1 MSEYYGVDP
10 ISSATVAAFQAAWAQ
25 ARHVHPSLQLYALV
39 DAAFDEAGF
48 AALLQGFEGR
58 AASLYAGTEL
68 SELDSVAPWL
78 LELIT
83 SDQDVLSA
91 QLQQLAQLRRGRPMC
106 SFLGS
111 SRGMDALRNHFRSR
125 LHIEVDDLRL
135 ILRFADTRV
144 LEALAHVLRPS
155 EMDMLFPPDT
165 YVWFPCRREGQA
177 ATRQLADD
185 RPLPPDDTALHIDAG
200 QFAALVDAGDADLVI
215 HNLAQQ
221 DPGCFGSGRPSDVH
235 AFVGEQLKRARGHG
249 LTHFQDL
256 EAYCMAALAGG
267 AAFDAQPD
275 VAFAIVEA
283 GRAPGSLAASLSRLP
298 GQAWKQARDHSA
310 NGFSA

>member
-10 ISSATVAAFQAAWAQ
+10 ISPATVAACQAAWAQ
-25 ARHVHPSLQLYALV
+25 ALNVHPSLQFYALV

-48 AALLQGFEGR
+48 AAFLQSFEGR

-78 LELIT
+78 LELNT
-83 SDQDVLSA
+83 NDPAVLSA

-111 SRGMDALRNHFRSR
+111 SRGMDALRLQFRPR
-125 LHIEVDDLRL
+125 IHAQADDLRL

-144 LEALAHVLRPS
+144 LETLAHVLRPAQ
-155 EMDMLFPPDT
+155 MDVLFPPDT

-177 ATRQLADD
+177 ATRQVADD
-185 RPLPPDDTALHIDAG
+185 RPLPPDDAVLHIDPG
-200 QFAALVDAGDADLVI
+200 QFAALIDAGEADLVI
-215 HNLAQQ
+215 HALAQQ
-221 DPGCFGSGRPSDVH
+221 DPGCFGNGRPSDVH
-235 AFVGEQLKRARGHG
+235 AFVVEQLIRARQHG

-267 AAFDAQPD
+267 AAFDEQPS

-283 GRAPGSLAASLSRLP
+283 GRAPGSLAASLAALP
-298 GQAWKQARDHSA
+298 WLAWKQAREHSIDGLRA
-310 NGFSA
+310 